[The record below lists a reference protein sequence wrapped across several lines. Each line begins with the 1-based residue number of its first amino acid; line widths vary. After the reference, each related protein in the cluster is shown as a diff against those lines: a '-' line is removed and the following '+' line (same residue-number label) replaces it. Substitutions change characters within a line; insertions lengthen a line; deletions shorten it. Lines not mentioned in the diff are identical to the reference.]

1 MTSETTWL
9 FRSGVAVRERG
20 GVEVWRRQYALAPVA
35 DVSQGSICVGER
47 ADALE
52 NSGASEAAPSHQF
65 TAGLRTMPKQQV
77 ATVTQHAADIRSAP
91 EGNPSSPA
99 ILSQGDLFAEPN
111 PRAPVSWVNGAESA
125 RKNTPV
131 FQSGEPLP
139 AAPFA
144 AGSAT
149 SYAAAA
155 AIDAVAASDAERVL
169 RCIRSGCEGGR
180 TCQEVERLLDMAHE
194 SASARVA
201 GLLKEG
207 RIIRTERTRPTAS
220 GLVAVA

>member
-1 MTSETTWL
+1 MPPAAANAPETTWL
-9 FRSGVAVRERG
+9 FRNGVAVRERG
-20 GVEVWRRQYALAPVA
+20 GVEVWRRQIGP
-35 DVSQGSICVGER
+35 
-47 ADALE
+47 
-52 NSGASEAAPSHQF
+52 AA
-65 TAGLRTMPKQQV
+65 
-77 ATVTQHAADIRSAP
+77 
-91 EGNPSSPA
+91 E
-99 ILSQGDLFAEPN
+99 QGDLFAEP
-111 PRAPVSWVNGAESA
+111 PAPDHFRDATKMVPPPE
-125 RKNTPV
+125 PV
-131 FQSGEPLP
+131 VGEPLP

-149 SYAAAA
+149 SYAAAV

-169 RCIRSGCEGGR
+169 RCVRSGGDGGR